1 MAQARWRPVEVAA
14 PAQSLFLSRP
24 PWRDKRIRC
33 SGRFTRTGRTGSTL
47 RSSPA
52 ASRKSQTFSTL
63 SVSGR
68 AGEAG
73 RREASEAAGGGEERR
88 AAPATR
94 FLFGCPPAPVPSPRA
109 SLGRFRGSSLP
120 VAMPHLRSSARPL
133 PSLVGPS
140 IIRPGLRGASL
151 PGSTWQAV
159 RSRVTVTVALTV
171 ERYSCSLSFSFR
183 KKSEPPLMSCLL
195 LLPFNHSR
203 QVHPSLARFGAS
215 AEGCKGWGPFGP
227 WEWLF

>member
-1 MAQARWRPVEVAA
+1 MRTRAALPALSGARTLGCGLAAQARWRSVEVVA
-14 PAQSLFLSRP
+14 PAQSLFLRRP
-24 PWRDKRIRC
+24 PWRDKRILC

-133 PSLVGPS
+133 PSLIGPS

-171 ERYSCSLSFSFR
+171 ERLLFVVHLLQEEVR
-183 KKSEPPLMSCLL
+183 TPLNVM
-195 LLPFNHSR
+195 
-203 QVHPSLARFGAS
+203 PSIA
-215 AEGCKGWGPFGP
+215 PV
-227 WEWLF
+227 